1 MWRRDAH
8 LPKKNVRQLLVVVLA
23 GVDQNGLDLR
33 VAAHFA
39 HQRANLREIGARAYD
54 IEDFELLGHGAS
66 RKSLDGDYN
75 IAVNVTW
82 QPRIAVRA

>member
-23 GVDQNGLDLR
+23 GMYEYRLDLGM
-33 VAAHFA
+33 AAHFA
-39 HQRANLREIGARAYD
+39 HQRRNLWEIGARAYD